1 MFPPGGRSVKLDINI
16 KTSLLIMWGKM
27 AHSAPH
33 FSFAENKTDNRSSPE
48 NICAQLSGFFYIAVP
63 AGFKSALWP
72 PVFNRKHMYKT
83 ASAIF
88 TNLTFWVL
96 IAIIAGVLLGSYA
109 PATAVKM
116 EIIGKSFIDLIK
128 LFIAPIIFLTIVLG
142 ISGMGDLKKVGR
154 IGVKSLL
161 YFEVVSTF
169 SLAIGILMA
178 VLIGPGKIDKS
189 HLQIQNAS
197 KYTDAP
203 QKGFDWMAFFLSNFT
218 LQVLLV
224 AILTGIVLNYS
235 RHRLAVVA
243 VLGRM
248 SKIVFRGLKYVM
260 YLAPLGAFGGMAYT
274 IGKFGL
280 HTLVPLAKLM
290 GTVYLTMGLFVFVV
304 LGAIL
309 KYYQMSIWNFLKYIK
324 EELLLVLGTSS
335 SESALPSIMQK
346 LEKMGCSKSVV
357 GLVVPTG
364 YSFNL
369 DGTSIYLSMSVIF
382 LAQLYNVELSLF
394 EMLTIIGIL
403 MVTSKGAA
411 GVTGSG
417 FIVLASTLTAIH
429 KIPVEGLA
437 FLLGVDK
444 FMSEA
449 RAITNIIGNGVATIV
464 IAKSEKEF
472 HPLENAA

>member
-1 MFPPGGRSVKLDINI
+1 MRIV
-16 KTSLLIMWGKM
+16 
-27 AHSAPH
+27 
-33 FSFAENKTDNRSSPE
+33 
-48 NICAQLSGFFYIAVP
+48 
-63 AGFKSALWP
+63 
-72 PVFNRKHMYKT
+72 
-83 ASAIF
+83 

-96 IAIIAGVLLGSYA
+96 IAIIAAVILGSVA
-109 PATAVKM
+109 PAIAVKM
-116 EIIGKSFIDLIK
+116 EIIGKTFIDIIK

-142 ISGMGDLKKVGR
+142 ISGMDDLKKVGR
-154 IGVKSLL
+154 IGVKSLV
-161 YFEVVSTF
+161 YFEVVSTV
-169 SLAIGILMA
+169 SLAAGVLMA
-178 VLIGPGKIDKS
+178 LLMQPGKIDKS
-189 HLQIQNAS
+189 RLQIQNAS
-197 KYTDAP
+197 KYTSGASES
-203 QKGFDWMAFFLSNFT
+203 FDWWSFFLNNLT
-218 LQVLLV
+218 LQVLLAAV
-224 AILTGIVLNYS
+224 VVGILLNYS
-235 RHRLAVVA
+235 RYRQPAIKGLSM
-243 VLGRM
+243 L
-248 SKIVFRGLKYVM
+248 SKWVFTALKYVM

-290 GTVYLTMGLFVFVV
+290 GTVYLTMAIFILGV
-304 LGAIL
+304 LGGIL
-309 KYYQMSIWNFLKYIK
+309 RYYKMSILQFLRYIR

-369 DGTSIYLSMSVIF
+369 DGTSIYLSMAVIF
-382 LAQLYNVELSLF
+382 IAQLYDVHLGVGELIS
-394 EMLTIIGIL
+394 IIGIL
-403 MVTSKGAA
+403 MITSKGAA

-449 RAITNIIGNGVATIV
+449 RALTNIIGNGVATIV

-472 HPLENAA
+472 HPPVAESATV

>member
-1 MFPPGGRSVKLDINI
+1 MLKDISVYPKEVTVQRPLHIRV
-16 KTSLLIMWGKM
+16 L
-27 AHSAPH
+27 
-33 FSFAENKTDNRSSPE
+33 
-48 NICAQLSGFFYIAVP
+48 
-63 AGFKSALWP
+63 
-72 PVFNRKHMYKT
+72 
-83 ASAIF
+83 

-96 IAIIAGVLLGSYA
+96 IAIIAAVLLGSYA
-109 PATAVKM
+109 PPTAVKM
-116 EIIGKSFIDLIK
+116 EIIGKTFIDIIK

-142 ISGMGDLKKVGR
+142 IAGMEDLKKVGR

-161 YFEVVSTF
+161 YFEIVSTV
-169 SLAIGILMA
+169 SLAAGVLMA
-178 VLIGPGKIDKS
+178 LLIRPGKIDKS
-189 HLQIQNAS
+189 TLQIQNAS
-197 KYTDAP
+197 KYTSGATKD
-203 QKGFDWMAFFLSNFT
+203 FNWLEFFMNNFT
-218 LQVLLV
+218 LQVLLAAV
-224 AILTGIVLNYS
+224 AIGILLNYS
-235 RHRLAVVA
+235 RHRQKIIA
-243 VLGRM
+243 VLGRL
-248 SKIVFRGLKYVM
+248 SKLVFTALKYVM

-274 IGKFGL
+274 VGKFGL

-290 GTVYLTMGLFVFVV
+290 GSVYLAMAVFVFLV
-304 LGAIL
+304 LGAIMR
-309 KYYQMSIWNFLKYIK
+309 YYKMSIWKFLQYIK

-369 DGTSIYLSMSVIF
+369 DGTSIYLSMAVIF
-382 LAQLYNVELSLF
+382 IAQLYDVHLSIGELLS
-394 EMLTIIGIL
+394 IIGIL
-403 MVTSKGAA
+403 MITSKGAA

-417 FIVLASTLTAIH
+417 FIVLASTLTALH
-429 KIPVEGLA
+429 RIPVEGLA

-472 HPLENAA
+472 HPETTVSDAA

>member
-1 MFPPGGRSVKLDINI
+1 M
-16 KTSLLIMWGKM
+16 KTNLNQGNLQER
-27 AHSAPH
+27 
-33 FSFAENKTDNRSSPE
+33 SFAYKL
-48 NICAQLSGFFYIAVP
+48 LS
-63 AGFKSALWP
+63 
-72 PVFNRKHMYKT
+72 
-83 ASAIF
+83 
-88 TNLTFWVL
+88 NLTFWVL
-96 IAIIAGVLLGSYA
+96 IAIIAGIVLGSYA

-116 EIIGKSFIDLIK
+116 EVIGKTFIEIIK
-128 LFIAPIIFLTIVLG
+128 LFIAPIIFLTIILG

-154 IGVKSLL
+154 IGAKSLL

-178 VLIGPGKIDKS
+178 VLIKPGNIDKS
-189 HLQIQNAS
+189 NLQIQNPS
-197 KYTDAP
+197 KYTGAGAKD
-203 QKGFDWMAFFLSNFT
+203 FNWLEFFMHNFT
-218 LQVLLV
+218 LQVLLA
-224 AILTGIVLNYS
+224 AIVLGIILNYS
-235 RHRLAVVA
+235 KHRLSVVQYLEKA
-243 VLGRM
+243 
-248 SKIVFRGLKYVM
+248 SHWVFTGLRYVM

-290 GTVYLTMGLFVFVV
+290 GSVYLTMGIFIFLV
-304 LGAIL
+304 LGGIM
-309 KYYQMSIWNFLKYIK
+309 KYYKMSIWGFLKYIK
-324 EELLLVLGTSS
+324 AELLLVLGTSS

-369 DGTSIYLSMSVIF
+369 DGTSIYLSMSIIF
-382 LAQLYNVELSLF
+382 LAQLYNVHLTPF
-394 EMLTIIGIL
+394 EMISIIGIL

-429 KIPVEGLA
+429 KIPIEGLA

-449 RAITNIIGNGVATIV
+449 RAITNIIGNGVAAIV

-472 HPLENAA
+472 NPQLATQNMEKNILEAKQTEELALD

>member
-1 MFPPGGRSVKLDINI
+1 MHEDIASYKPEVAVSRSLHI
-16 KTSLLIMWGKM
+16 
-27 AHSAPH
+27 
-33 FSFAENKTDNRSSPE
+33 R
-48 NICAQLSGFFYIAVP
+48 
-63 AGFKSALWP
+63 
-72 PVFNRKHMYKT
+72 
-83 ASAIF
+83 IF

-96 IAIIAGVLLGSYA
+96 IAIIAGVLLGSLA
-109 PATAVKM
+109 PATGVKM
-116 EIIGKSFIDLIK
+116 EIIGKTFIDIIK

-142 ISGMGDLKKVGR
+142 ISGMDDLKKVGR
-154 IGVKSLL
+154 IGVKSLV
-161 YFEVVSTF
+161 YFEIVSTI
-169 SLAIGILMA
+169 SLAAGVLMA
-178 VLIGPGKIDKS
+178 LLIRPGKIDKS
-189 HLQIQNAS
+189 DLQIENAS
-197 KYTDAP
+197 KYTSGAA
-203 QKGFDWMAFFLSNFT
+203 KSFDWLSFFLNNMT
-218 LQVLLV
+218 LQVLV
-224 AILTGIVLNYS
+224 AAIIIGVLLNYS
-235 RHRLAVVA
+235 KHRLVVIKN
-243 VLGRM
+243 LGKL
-248 SKIVFRGLKYVM
+248 SKLVFTALKYVM

-274 IGKFGL
+274 VGKFGL

-290 GTVYLTMGLFVFVV
+290 GTVYLTMAVFIFLV
-304 LGAIL
+304 LGSIL
-309 KYYQMSIWNFLKYIK
+309 RYYKMSIWRFLKYIK

-335 SESALPSIMQK
+335 SESALPSIMLK

-382 LAQLYNVELSLF
+382 IAQLYDVHLSLG
-394 EMLTIIGIL
+394 EILTIIGIL
-403 MVTSKGAA
+403 MITSKGAA

-472 HPLENAA
+472 HPPADEVVQYTEDTY

>member
-1 MFPPGGRSVKLDINI
+1 ML
-16 KTSLLIMWGKM
+16 
-27 AHSAPH
+27 
-33 FSFAENKTDNRSSPE
+33 E
-48 NICAQLSGFFYIAVP
+48 NIS
-63 AGFKSALWP
+63 SAESTAP
-72 PVFNRKHMYKT
+72 RKLP
-83 ASAIF
+83 IRIV

-96 IAIIAGVLLGSYA
+96 IAIIAGILLGSLA

-116 EIIGKSFIDLIK
+116 EIIGKTFIDIIK

-142 ISGMGDLKKVGR
+142 ISGMDDLKKVGR
-154 IGVKSLL
+154 IGVKSLV
-161 YFEVVSTF
+161 YFEVVSTI
-169 SLAIGILMA
+169 SLAAGVLMA
-178 VLIGPGKIDKS
+178 LLIQPGKIDKS
-189 HLQIQNAS
+189 RLQIQNAS
-197 KYTDAP
+197 KYTSRANES
-203 QKGFDWMAFFLSNFT
+203 FDWLNFFLNNLT
-218 LQVLLV
+218 LQVLLAAV
-224 AILTGIVLNYS
+224 VIGILLNYS
-235 RHRLAVVA
+235 RYRQQAITG
-243 VLGRM
+243 LGKL
-248 SKIVFRGLKYVM
+248 SKLVFKALKYVM

-290 GTVYLTMGLFVFVV
+290 GTVYLTMAFFVFGV
-304 LGAIL
+304 LGGIL
-309 KYYQMSIWNFLKYIK
+309 KYYKMSIWKFLKYIR

-346 LEKMGCSKSVV
+346 LENMGCSKSVV

-382 LAQLYNVELSLF
+382 IAQLYDVHLTIG
-394 EMLTIIGIL
+394 EMLSIIGIL

-472 HPLENAA
+472 HPEAATAAEYADAA

>member
-1 MFPPGGRSVKLDINI
+1 M
-16 KTSLLIMWGKM
+16 
-27 AHSAPH
+27 H
-33 FSFAENKTDNRSSPE
+33 E
-48 NICAQLSGFFYIAVP
+48 NIASHP
-63 AGFKSALWP
+63 E
-72 PVFNRKHMYKT
+72 KT
-83 ASAIF
+83 AIPRKLHHRIL

-96 IAIIAGVLLGSYA
+96 IAIIAGILLGSLA

-116 EIIGKSFIDLIK
+116 EIIGKTFIDIIK

-142 ISGMGDLKKVGR
+142 ISGMDDLKKVGR
-154 IGVKSLL
+154 IGVKALV
-161 YFEVVSTF
+161 YFEVVSTI
-169 SLAIGILMA
+169 SLAAGVLMA
-178 VLIGPGKIDKS
+178 LLIQPGKIDKS
-189 HLQIQNAS
+189 RLQIQNAS
-197 KYTDAP
+197 KYTSGASSS
-203 QKGFDWMAFFLSNFT
+203 FDWLNFFLSNLT
-218 LQVLLV
+218 LQVLLAAV
-224 AILTGIVLNYS
+224 VIGILLNYS
-235 RHRLAVVA
+235 RYRQKAIVG
-243 VLGRM
+243 LGKL
-248 SKIVFRGLKYVM
+248 SKLVFAALKYVM

-290 GTVYLTMGLFVFVV
+290 GTVYLTMGVFIFLV
-304 LGAIL
+304 LGGIMR
-309 KYYQMSIWNFLKYIK
+309 YYKMSIWKFIKYIR

-335 SESALPSIMQK
+335 SESALPSIMAK

-382 LAQLYNVELSLF
+382 IAQLYDVHLSVG
-394 EMLTIIGIL
+394 EMLSIIGIL

-449 RAITNIIGNGVATIV
+449 RALTNIIGNGVATIV

-472 HPLENAA
+472 HPEAATAPEYADAA

>member
-1 MFPPGGRSVKLDINI
+1 MLKDISVHPKEVTVQRPLHIRV
-16 KTSLLIMWGKM
+16 L
-27 AHSAPH
+27 
-33 FSFAENKTDNRSSPE
+33 
-48 NICAQLSGFFYIAVP
+48 
-63 AGFKSALWP
+63 
-72 PVFNRKHMYKT
+72 
-83 ASAIF
+83 

-96 IAIIAGVLLGSYA
+96 IAIITAVLLGSWA

-116 EIIGKSFIDLIK
+116 EIIGKTFIDIIK

-142 ISGMGDLKKVGR
+142 IAGMDDLKKVGR

-161 YFEVVSTF
+161 YFEIVSTV
-169 SLAIGILMA
+169 SLAAGVLMA
-178 VLIGPGKIDKS
+178 LLIQPGKIDKS
-189 HLQIQNAS
+189 TLQIQNAS
-197 KYTDAP
+197 KYTSGAAKD
-203 QKGFDWMAFFLSNFT
+203 FNWLEFFMNNFT
-218 LQVLLV
+218 LQVLLAAV
-224 AILTGIVLNYS
+224 VIGILLNYS
-235 RHRLAVVA
+235 RHRQKLIA
-243 VLGRM
+243 VLSHL
-248 SKIVFRGLKYVM
+248 SKLVFTALKYVM

-274 IGKFGL
+274 VGKFGL

-290 GTVYLTMGLFVFVV
+290 GSVYLAMAIFVFLV
-304 LGAIL
+304 LGAIMR
-309 KYYQMSIWNFLKYIK
+309 YYKMSIWKFLQYIK

-369 DGTSIYLSMSVIF
+369 DGTSIYLSMAVIF
-382 LAQLYNVELSLF
+382 IAQLYDVHLSIGELLS
-394 EMLTIIGIL
+394 IIGIL
-403 MVTSKGAA
+403 MITSKGAA

-417 FIVLASTLTAIH
+417 FIVLASTLTALH
-429 KIPVEGLA
+429 RIPVEGLA

-472 HPLENAA
+472 HPEAVPTDAA